1 MEMEAWNQARATQ
14 AGQNFGLHCH
24 EIYRIL
30 MDFVHLISIQ
40 GRTLWVFVR
49 VWSRYGD
56 KELPVGERTSIT
68 FRRLRRPEQTES
80 DELWKTQET
89 KVRTCG

>member
-1 MEMEAWNQARATQ
+1 
-14 AGQNFGLHCH
+14 
-24 EIYRIL
+24 